1 MTTVTLDQVI
11 DSAMQLPPD
20 QHEMLVSILQK
31 RQIEARRH
39 EIAQDAQKS
48 LTAYRMKKLK
58 AQPAEEVIRE
68 LRAMLKG
75 DE

>member
-20 QHEMLVSILQK
+20 QREMLVSILYK

-39 EIAQDAQKS
+39 EIAQDAQES
-48 LTAYRMKKLK
+48 LTAYRLKKLK
-58 AQPAEEVIRE
+58 AQPAEEVIRD
-68 LRAMLKG
+68 LQATLKD

>member
-1 MTTVTLDQVI
+1 MTTVTLDRVI
-11 DSAMQLPPD
+11 DEAMQLPPD
-20 QHEMLVSILQK
+20 QREMLVAILHK

-39 EIAQDAQKS
+39 EMAQDAQES

-58 AQPAEEVIRE
+58 AQSAEEVIRE
-68 LRAMLKG
+68 LQATLKD